1 MLNLT
6 SDEIMTLFATFDRNH
21 NGTVDYD
28 EYIRTLRGPLNNFR
42 KRFVIQAFNKL
53 DKDGSGKIT
62 V

>member
-1 MLNLT
+1 MLNLS

-42 KRFVIQAFNKL
+42 KRFVI
-53 DKDGSGKIT
+53 
-62 V
+62 